1 MILPSMHN
9 ETLLS
14 LENGTQQRDQSQI
27 SLNDQ
32 SLDLLS
38 RQNIAVEK
46 KCMKNEVWT
55 NCTGCE
61 LSCDEDEFLQ
71 CQNICYKPGC
81 ECPAILGFRRAS
93 NGNLLKECSIT
104 EEFKECGS
112 VCEETCDDFG
122 QPIVCSKQCLAGC
135 FCKEGYIRE
144 KKGGCC
150 ILPELCDTKK
160 RSRICGPNQEYRKCG
175 TACPKTCNGLPE
187 NCTQH
192 CVDGCFCKEGYVLDL
207 DKCIPEDSCKESRE
221 CPENEVYRKCGSPCQ
236 EICGKQ
242 KETNCNAC
250 IEGCF
255 CKLGYVMEE
264 KVGACI
270 KPEHCMPP
278 KYMKCPGNETFTY
291 CGGCEG
297 TCKMQFVKCP
307 TECGSPRCECLA
319 MKNYVRNEFGIC
331 VHINDCIN

>member
-1 MILPSMHN
+1 LQIN
-9 ETLLS
+9 NYEFLS
-14 LENGTQQRDQSQI
+14 L
-27 SLNDQ
+27 
-32 SLDLLS
+32 
-38 RQNIAVEK
+38 V
-46 KCMKNEVWT
+46 
-55 NCTGCE
+55 
-61 LSCDEDEFLQ
+61 
-71 CQNICYKPGC
+71 P
-81 ECPAILGFRRAS
+81 
-93 NGNLLKECSIT
+93 KECSIT

-187 NCTQH
+187 NCTQQ

-236 EICGKQ
+236 EIC
-242 KETNCNAC
+242 
-250 IEGCF
+250 
-255 CKLGYVMEE
+255 
-264 KVGACI
+264 
-270 KPEHCMPP
+270 
-278 KYMKCPGNETFTY
+278 
-291 CGGCEG
+291 
-297 TCKMQFVKCP
+297 
-307 TECGSPRCECLA
+307 
-319 MKNYVRNEFGIC
+319 
-331 VHINDCIN
+331 